1 MFDFKRKVD
10 LSPERYKERIELYK
24 YSITFAAVA
33 VAFLVTAR
41 EKLNVSIDGSSLKI
55 LLASWGT
62 AIFTGFAVYV
72 LSYREVWY
80 YRLLPEKDKNK
91 ASEKVELLLIYLTM
105 YLHVIS
111 MLFSVV
117 FTTVSLWNSIR

>member
-10 LSPERYKERIELYK
+10 LSLERYKERVELYK
-24 YSITFAAVA
+24 YSITFAAAA

-41 EKLNVSIDGSSLKI
+41 EKLNVNIDGRSLKI
-55 LLASWGT
+55 LFASWGA

-91 ASEKVELLLIYLTM
+91 PSEQIELFLIYAMM

>member
-1 MFDFKRKVD
+1 MFDFKRKVN
-10 LSPERYKERIELYK
+10 LSPERYTERVQLYK
-24 YSITFAAVA
+24 YSITFAAAA
-33 VAFLVTAR
+33 VAFLITAR
-41 EKLNVSIDGSSLKI
+41 EKLNVNIDGRSLKT
-55 LLASWGT
+55 LLASWGL

-80 YRLLPEKDKNK
+80 YRLLPDEDRNK
-91 ASEKVELLLIYLTM
+91 TSEKVELFLIYAMM

-117 FTTVSLWNSIR
+117 FTTVSLLNSIR

>member
-1 MFDFKRKVD
+1 MFDLKRKVD
-10 LSPERYKERIELYK
+10 LSPERYKERVELYK
-24 YSITFAAVA
+24 YSITFAAAA

-41 EKLNVSIDGSSLKI
+41 EKLNVSIDGRSLRI
-55 LLASWGT
+55 LLASWGL

-80 YRLLPEKDKNK
+80 YRLLPETDKHK
-91 ASEKVELLLIYLTM
+91 PSEKVELFLIYAMM

-117 FTTVSLWNSIR
+117 FTTISLWNSIH

>member
-10 LSPERYKERIELYK
+10 LSPERYAERVQLYK
-24 YSITFAAVA
+24 YSITFAAAA
-33 VAFLVTAR
+33 VAFLITAR
-41 EKLNVSIDGSSLKI
+41 EKLNVSIDGRSLKI
-55 LLASWGT
+55 LLVSWGI
-62 AIFTGFAVYV
+62 AIFTGFSVYV

-80 YRLLPEKDKNK
+80 YRLLPDEDRNK
-91 ASEKVELLLIYLTM
+91 TSEKVELFLIYAVM
-105 YLHVIS
+105 FLHVIS

>member
-1 MFDFKRKVD
+1 MFDFKRKVN
-10 LSPERYKERIELYK
+10 LSPERYTERIQLYK
-24 YSITFAAVA
+24 YSITFAGAA
-33 VAFLVTAR
+33 VAFLITAR
-41 EKLNVSIDGSSLKI
+41 EKLNVSIDGRSLKI
-55 LLASWGT
+55 LLASWGV

-80 YRLLPEKDKNK
+80 YRLLPDEDRNK
-91 ASEKVELLLIYLTM
+91 TSEKIELFLIYAMM

-111 MLFSVV
+111 MLFSVA